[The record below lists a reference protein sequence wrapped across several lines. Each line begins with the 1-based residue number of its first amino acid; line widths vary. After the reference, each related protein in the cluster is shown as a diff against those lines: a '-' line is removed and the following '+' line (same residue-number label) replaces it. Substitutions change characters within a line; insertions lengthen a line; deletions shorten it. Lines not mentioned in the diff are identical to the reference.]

1 MGMRMR
7 NTGMTRPVDGLGR
20 IVIPKEM
27 RDRMDIREDD
37 RMEIWVTE
45 DGLVMRKAASTR
57 CEVCG
62 RTDGDFLKVDACMI
76 CDSCAR
82 QIADRMRRGE

>member
-27 RDRMDIREDD
+27 RDSMGIREDD
-37 RMEIWVTE
+37 RMEFWVTE
-45 DGLVMRKAASTR
+45 DGMVLKKAETR
-57 CEVCG
+57 CAVCG
-62 RTDGDFLKVDACMI
+62 VRWNGCGSV
-76 CDSCAR
+76 
-82 QIADRMRRGE
+82 